1 MTSTVQYCFIL
12 TTAIISQLGVTITNK
27 NNNVYLHSQV
37 YASFTTLLLYLLCVE
52 NFVA

>member
-37 YASFTTLLLYLLCVE
+37 YVSFYHFT
-52 NFVA
+52 FVFALR